1 MDTPPIKECGTALC
15 VDLDGTLLKS
25 DLLYETLLALL
36 SRNPLYV
43 FLLPLWLLR
52 GKAALKHEIARRTEL
67 DVETLPYDLRVIEAL
82 RETTA
87 RPRVLCTAS
96 NGKFAHAIAAHLG
109 VFDAVIASD
118 ETANLAGHHKARVLS
133 ERFGEKAFDY
143 MGNHEVDLHVWR
155 RSRQAWV
162 VNGSHALARRAAGA
176 CEVANHFPGDGGR
189 PETWIKAIRIHQWLK
204 NLLVFVPLLA
214 AHRMFE
220 PGAVV
225 SSLLAFL
232 AFGLCA
238 SGVYVLNDLL
248 DLSADRRHPRKRHR
262 PFAAGDLKLLH
273 GLAAAP
279 LLTLAGFAVAAL
291 TTPLFVLALL
301 AYYAMTLAYSL
312 RLKRIVMVDVMLLA
326 GLYTIRIIGGALAI
340 GSQLSF
346 WLLAFSMFIFLS
358 LAVLKR
364 YTELADMLAAGRQA
378 ASGRGYS
385 VDDLPL
391 VQSLGTASG
400 YIAVLVFALYI
411 NSAES
416 MTLYRRPEMLWLLCP
431 VLLYWI
437 SRVWVIAH
445 RGGMHDDPV
454 VFAVTDR
461 VSQIVLLVCGAII
474 LGAL

>member
-1 MDTPPIKECGTALC
+1 MC

-25 DLLYETLLALL
+25 DLLYESLLALL

-52 GKAALKHEIARRTEL
+52 GKAALKHEIACRTEL
-67 DVETLPYDLRVIEAL
+67 DVETLPYDARVIKAL
-82 RETTA
+82 QETSA

-96 NGKFAHAIAAHLG
+96 NSKFAHAIADHLG

-118 ETANLAGHHKARVLS
+118 DAVNLAGHHKARVLR
-133 ERFGEKAFDY
+133 ERFGDKAFDY
-143 MGNHEVDLHVWR
+143 MGNHAVDLHVWR
-155 RSRQAWV
+155 SARQAWV
-162 VNGSHALARRAAGA
+162 VNGSDALARRAASA
-176 CEVANHFPGDGGR
+176 CEVAEHFPGGNGR
-189 PETWIKAIRIHQWLK
+189 LATWIKAIRVHQWLK

-214 AHRMFE
+214 SHRLFE
-220 PGAVV
+220 PGTIIAA
-225 SSLLAFL
+225 LLAFF

-248 DLSADRRHPRKRHR
+248 DLPADRRHPRKCRR
-262 PFAAGDLKLLH
+262 PFAAGELKLAH

-279 LLTLAGFAVAAL
+279 ILTIAGFGVAAL

-301 AYYAMTLAYSL
+301 VYYAMTLAYSL
-312 RLKRIVMVDVMLLA
+312 RLKRIVMVDVVLLA

-364 YTELADMLAAGRQA
+364 YTELVDMLAAGKQV
-378 ASGRGYS
+378 ASGRGYG

-411 NSAES
+411 NSPES
-416 MTLYRRPEMLWLLCP
+416 LELYRRPEVLWLLCP
-431 VLLYWI
+431 MLLYWI
-437 SRVWVIAH
+437 SRAWVIAH

-461 VSQIVLLVCGAII
+461 ASQIVLIMCGAII